1 MSAWRV
7 HAEVGDGGRDGADSC
22 RQGLDSSL
30 PHSRR
35 AGRRGE
41 GSIRRL
47 LPNRRLLP
55 KALLHERGERRKV
68 CGLDRMPEAFAACG
82 EVALPGIPCDGLVQ
96 VMQQGRVQRRM
107 WLHAGMLRSDS
118 GTNFLQPSMVLRSGS
133 RCDSAEVYVGEL
145 RAHSGFEEEEGR
157 GRCADVQLR
166 EHRGI
171 EMLPIVPK
179 NAARQCRKNQS
190 SKLILR
196 KQRRDGGT
204 ARGDGQERQR
214 TKSEGAGSR
223 KSSSG

>member
-47 LPNRRLLP
+47 LP

-68 CGLDRMPEAFAACG
+68 CGLDRMPEAFAARG

-133 RCDSAEVYVGEL
+133 RCDSPEVYVGEFV
-145 RAHSGFEEEEGR
+145 RIADSKRKKDEGGAR
-157 GRCADVQLR
+157 TCSCA
-166 EHRGI
+166 
-171 EMLPIVPK
+171 
-179 NAARQCRKNQS
+179 S
-190 SKLILR
+190 
-196 KQRRDGGT
+196 
-204 ARGDGQERQR
+204 
-214 TKSEGAGSR
+214 TKA
-223 KSSSG
+223 